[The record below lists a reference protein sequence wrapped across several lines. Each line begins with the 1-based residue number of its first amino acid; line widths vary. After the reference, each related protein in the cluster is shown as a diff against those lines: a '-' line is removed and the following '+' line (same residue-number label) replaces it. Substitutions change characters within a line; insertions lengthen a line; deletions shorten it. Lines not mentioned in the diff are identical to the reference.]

1 MTTLDGYG
9 VVYTPEALANFT
21 AKLLLSET
29 TPDILTSNQAVTVL
43 DPACGGGILLRE
55 FSREFSFQYKQ
66 LVKSIGVDIER
77 EVVGYNKKNFNSK
90 VYQFICK
97 NAIIPSD
104 KLTAHN
110 YWKHKMKDS
119 VSFVIANPPWSSEK
133 VFTKSELSQAGYK
146 FYTGQYDSYVLFIEL
161 CLKLVKKGGIL
172 AFIIPDSLFSGEN
185 KRLREYLVKNTQIRV
200 IARLG
205 EKLFPNV
212 NRATS
217 IIILKN
223 VTPESN
229 STTKCYRL
237 DTSDRRNFL
246 LGSLNI
252 FDSYIQK
259 SHCVLQ
265 KRFEENQNYIFDIDA
280 RKEEETLLRKLATN
294 HIDWRS
300 LFHFGRG
307 VEISKSGI
315 VVKCE
320 HCEGV
325 QGYSKKHL
333 KVGSKVCRF
342 CGKVTTVN
350 KTNIFEIISD
360 SNKIGYVPMYVGE
373 NLHRYSFDGIKYILP
388 NVEGINY
395 KSTKLYF
402 PPKILIRKT
411 GLGIYAC
418 IDYGSTY
425 ISQTIYSCN
434 YIYDNNGIPLEYYL
448 GVLNSRVMYYY
459 YLKKYGENEWKS
471 HPYLTKDIIFSLP
484 IKQID
489 TSNLELCNKIAY
501 LVRKIQNNYSRE
513 IDLEIEKLILR
524 LYDINQEEFDI
535 IINELNTLP
544 DLNAVNQM
552 KISIGELYV

>member
-1 MTTLDGYG
+1 MTILNNYG
-9 VVYTPEALANFT
+9 VVYTPDSLAKFT

-29 TPDILTSNQAVTVL
+29 TPDVFDSNQVVTVL
-43 DPACGGGILLRE
+43 DPACGEGILLKAFSNE
-55 FSREFSFQYKQ
+55 FGLHYNQTIHSVGIDVENT
-66 LVKSIGVDIER
+66 VVDN
-77 EVVGYNKKNFNSK
+77 NKKKFADNTYK
-90 VYQFICK
+90 FICK
-97 NAIIPSD
+97 NTIIPSE
-104 KLTAHN
+104 KLTAFN
-110 YWKHKMKDS
+110 YWRHQIKDLP
-119 VSFVIANPPWSSEK
+119 FVMANPPWSSEK
-133 VFTKSELSQAGYK
+133 VFTKSELSQAGYE
-146 FYTGQYDSYVLFIEL
+146 FFTGQYDSYVLFIEL
-161 CLKLVKKGGIL
+161 CLKLTKKGGML

-185 KRLREYLVKNTQIRV
+185 RKLREHLVKNTQIRV

-223 VTPESN
+223 SAPSSGSV
-229 STTKCYRL
+229 TKCYRL
-237 DTSDRRNFL
+237 DTADRKSFL
-246 LGSLNI
+246 LGSLDI

-259 SHCVLQ
+259 SHIVLQ
-265 KRFEENQNYIFDIDA
+265 KRFADNENFVFDIDA
-280 RKEEETLLRKLATN
+280 RKEEESLLDKIATRR
-294 HIDWRS
+294 IDWKE

-320 HCEGV
+320 HCKSV

-333 KVGSKVCRF
+333 EKGSKVCQF
-342 CGKVTTVN
+342 CHKITAVN
-350 KTNIFEIISD
+350 KSNIFEIISAT
-360 SNKIGYVPMYVGE
+360 NKANYVPMYVGE
-373 NLHRYSFDGIKYILP
+373 NLHRYSFDGIRYILP
-388 NVEGINY
+388 NVDGINY
-395 KSTKLYF
+395 KNAELYY

-418 IDYGSTY
+418 IDYESTY

-434 YIYDNNGIPLEYYL
+434 YVKNNNIVPLEYYL

-484 IKQID
+484 IRQVDNTNIA
-489 TSNLELCNKIAY
+489 LCKKVAK
-501 LVRKIQNNYSRE
+501 LVQEIQNNYSRE
-513 IDLEIEKLILR
+513 LDLAIEQLVLE
-524 LYDINQEEFDI
+524 LYDINQEELDI
-535 IINELNTLP
+535 IVRELNNLP

-552 KISIGELYV
+552 KISSGELYV

>member
-1 MTTLDGYG
+1 MTILNNYG
-9 VVYTPEALANFT
+9 VVYTPEALAKFT

-29 TPDILTSNQAVTVL
+29 TSDVYDSNPVVTVL
-43 DPACGGGILLRE
+43 DPACGEGVLLKE
-55 FSREFSFQYKQ
+55 FSQEFNLQCGTSVFS
-66 LVKSIGVDIER
+66 VGIDVENTVVDN
-77 EVVGYNKKNFNSK
+77 NKKRFQDK
-90 VYQFICK
+90 TYQFVCK
-97 NAIIPSD
+97 NTIIPSE
-104 KLTAHN
+104 KLTAFN
-110 YWKHKMKDS
+110 YWIHQIKDL
-119 VSFVIANPPWSSEK
+119 SFVIANPPWSSEK
-133 VFTKSELSQAGYK
+133 VFTKSELSQAGYE

-161 CLKLVKKGGIL
+161 CLKLTKRGGML

-185 KRLREYLVKNTQIRV
+185 RKLREHLAKNTQIRV

-223 VTPESN
+223 SVPSPESI
-229 STTKCYRL
+229 TKCYRL
-237 DTSDRRNFL
+237 DTADRKSFL
-246 LGSLNI
+246 SGSLDI

-259 SHCVLQ
+259 NHVVLQ
-265 KRFEENQNYIFDIDA
+265 KRFADNQNFVFDIDA
-280 RKEEETLLRKLATN
+280 RKEEEFLLDKIETRR
-294 HIDWRS
+294 IDWKE

-320 HCEGV
+320 HCNSV

-333 KVGSKVCRF
+333 EKGSKICQF
-342 CGKVTTVN
+342 CDKVTAVN
-350 KTNIFEIISD
+350 KSNIFEIISAT
-360 SNKIGYVPMYVGE
+360 NKTNYVPMYVGE
-373 NLHRYSFDGIKYILP
+373 NLHRYSFDGIRYILP
-388 NVEGINY
+388 NVDGINY
-395 KSTKLYF
+395 KNAELYY

-418 IDYGSTY
+418 IDYESTY

-434 YIYDNNGIPLEYYL
+434 YIKNNNIVPLEYYL

-484 IKQID
+484 IRQVDNTNIA
-489 TSNLELCNKIAY
+489 LCEKIAK
-501 LVRKIQNNYSRE
+501 LVQEIQNNYSRE
-513 IDLEIEKLILR
+513 LDLAIEQLVLG
-524 LYDINQEEFDI
+524 LYDINQEELDI
-535 IINELNTLP
+535 IVKELNSLP

>member
-1 MTTLDGYG
+1 MIALNGYG
-9 VVYTPEALANFT
+9 VVYTPKTLANFT

-29 TPDILTSNQAVTVL
+29 TSDILNSSQAVTVL
-43 DPACGGGILLRE
+43 DPACGEGVLLKE
-55 FSREFSFQYKQ
+55 FSREFN
-66 LVKSIGVDIER
+66 LHHEHLIHSIGVDIEND
-77 EVVGYNKKNFNSK
+77 VVDNNKKSFNDNT
-90 VYQFICK
+90 YQFMCK

-104 KLTAHN
+104 KLTAFN
-110 YWKHKMKDS
+110 YWRHQIKDPT
-119 VSFVIANPPWSSEK
+119 FVIANPPWSSK
-133 VFTKSELSQAGYK
+133 KIFSKSDLFQAGYK

-161 CLKLVKKGGIL
+161 CLKLVKKDGML

-185 KRLREYLVKNTQIRV
+185 RKLREHLVKHTQIKV

-223 VTPESN
+223 SVPTPN
-229 STTKCYRL
+229 CTTKCYRL
-237 DTSDRRNFL
+237 DTTDRKNCL
-246 LGSLNI
+246 SGSLDI
-252 FDSYIQK
+252 FDSYVRN
-259 SHCVLQ
+259 SHSVLQ
-265 KRFEENQNYIFDIDA
+265 KRFKDNQNYIFDIDA
-280 RKEEETLLRKLATN
+280 RKEEESLLEKIETN
-294 HIDWRS
+294 PIVWKS
-300 LFHFGRG
+300 LFRFGRG

-315 VVKCE
+315 VVRCE
-320 HCEGV
+320 HCKSV

-333 KVGSKVCRF
+333 KSGNKTCQF
-342 CGKVTTVN
+342 CGKITAVGES
-350 KTNIFEIISD
+350 NIFEIISTT
-360 SNKIGYVPMYVGE
+360 NKPGYVPMYVGE
-373 NLHRYSFDGIKYILP
+373 NLHRYSFDGIRYILP

-395 KSTKLYF
+395 KNADLYY

-418 IDYGSTY
+418 IDYKSTY

-434 YIYDNNGIPLEYYL
+434 YILNNNPVPLEYYL

-484 IKQID
+484 IRQID
-489 TSNLELCNKIAY
+489 SSNLKVCQKIAES
-501 LVRKIQNNYSRE
+501 VQKIQNNYSRQL
-513 IDLEIEKLILR
+513 DLEIEKFVLE
-524 LYDINQEEFDI
+524 LYDISQEEFDI
-535 IINELNTLP
+535 IIKELNNLP